1 MVRNHLELQAT
12 AFGPARAGLEEGSVP
27 SCFTRV
33 PKSKGFGLQSKEIWA
48 TTSQMWF
55 FLPTNHLISKWF
67 PLVCTCWNRSYCHR
81 LQTMQPLQPS
91 TVFFHEPH
99 YRFGSNATM
108 YTDRIASYHHL
119 KILPFENATWH
130 HAWELREI
138 YGETDKCTYMLTI
151 AAAMLQSTQLWFHI
165 ARSNPWEKPVLHG
178 TMGGFIQPTLERY
191 FFETF
196 VLLIYCKF
204 VLGGAP
210 TKLQPG
216 PNLLLLPH
224 IPSFLA
230 TGRSAIM
237 FCTSLEPILTS
248 LGQGLM

>member
-1 MVRNHLELQAT
+1 MQYMQAWYEIIWNFRQRHLAQQEQDWKKVPCPHVSPGCQKAKGLVYSLRKFEPPPHRCVFFFQQT
-12 AFGPARAGLEEGSVP
+12 IWSQSDFHWCARAQIGLTAIGYKQ
-27 SCFTRV
+27 C
-33 PKSKGFGLQSKEIWA
+33 
-48 TTSQMWF
+48 
-55 FLPTNHLISKWF
+55 NHCSPALF
-67 PLVCTCWNRSYCHR
+67 
-81 LQTMQPLQPS
+81 
-91 TVFFHEPH
+91 FFHEPH

-210 TKLQPG
+210 TKL
-216 PNLLLLPH
+216 
-224 IPSFLA
+224 
-230 TGRSAIM
+230 
-237 FCTSLEPILTS
+237 
-248 LGQGLM
+248 